1 MTFTAKR
8 VVLSF
13 IKNVKWGDVN
23 CPSTMAALTTMP
35 LNNLIINKIK
45 GEEGVKIGRDII
57 DFRNSLV
64 GLKNGEPFLF
74 THFDDLLK
82 VIKSRYLIT
91 DNEAEI
97 IETKTIN
104 DYYKEGYDYAF
115 QTKGI
120 GDLSGKGTSFI
131 GGFNA
136 GKELYNFYN
145 KN

>member
-97 IETKTIN
+97 IETK
-104 DYYKEGYDYAF
+104 
-115 QTKGI
+115 Q
-120 GDLSGKGTSFI
+120 
-131 GGFNA
+131 
-136 GKELYNFYN
+136 
-145 KN
+145 